1 MYFAIFGEKEKLVLL
16 KNLEG
21 NSWSRCNFGVLGGNK
36 IRDGGDRGGGDTLE
50 RDEGGKSLE
59 CSSLL
64 GGISPRRLA

>member
-1 MYFAIFGEKEKLVLL
+1 MVLL

-50 RDEGGKSLE
+50 RDEGGKSFGVFLVARRNI
-59 CSSLL
+59 SSASSVMRI
-64 GGISPRRLA
+64 GAIREDG